1 MAIASFLIQ
10 CASRRAAGA
19 LPIYRV
25 LKVRQKKATS
35 DGVISSFLLLFF
47 SCLSPSP
54 SPLFFFFFSSS
65 LFLFS
70 LSVLPLFFFSSFL
83 FLVFFSLS
91 FPSFS
96 SEELLHGGSTFRVAR
111 RGRARKP
118 PHACSLLSPPP
129 RTLVSVERA
138 QFPQH
143 RVHGGERVEATAAG
157 CKPRQHLPA
166 LAHDQRNGVV
176 VCRVD
181 DARRSARH
189 RSTVTT
195 GCHGC
200 STHTSPQCEMG
211 CVRVS
216 RSLAY
221 IETRLRELET
231 QTIYGPDLESSET
244 RLKIWSVLGATAE
257 G

>member
-1 MAIASFLIQ
+1 MRACSCARQAAVLAIASFLIQ

-96 SEELLHGGSTFRVAR
+96 SEELLHDGSTFRGVR

-157 CKPRQHLPA
+157 CKPRQHPMNTILPMENA
-166 LAHDQRNGVV
+166 AWANDPLGPWGGIKPYMNGVK
-176 VCRVD
+176 RD
-181 DARRSARH
+181 PGAFRKEKKERSKRKKKKENNVKEKTKKSH
-189 RSTVTT
+189 FH
-195 GCHGC
+195 CQFNN
-200 STHTSPQCEMG
+200 P
-211 CVRVS
+211 
-216 RSLAY
+216 
-221 IETRLRELET
+221 
-231 QTIYGPDLESSET
+231 
-244 RLKIWSVLGATAE
+244 
-257 G
+257 